1 MNDLRR
7 TLRAVRTAAP
17 QDDLRE
23 ATLARAHSAWSDA
36 PQREH
41 WIDRL
46 WTNRRLRLAWAL
58 ALLFLAVLDVVA
70 TPGAVPGLS
79 RSGPTLADARLA
91 FADFAASID
100 PRPERRFGS

>member
-70 TPGAVPGLS
+70 TPGAVPGVS
-79 RSGPTLADARLA
+79 RSGPTLAEARLA
-91 FADFAASID
+91 FSTVTV
-100 PRPERRFGS
+100 PTENRWERRPGS

>member
-23 ATLARAHSAWSDA
+23 ATLARAHAAWSDA
-36 PQREH
+36 PRREH

-70 TPGAVPGLS
+70 TPGAVPGVS
-79 RSGPTLADARLA
+79 RSGPALADARLA
-91 FADFAASID
+91 FAGSAASID